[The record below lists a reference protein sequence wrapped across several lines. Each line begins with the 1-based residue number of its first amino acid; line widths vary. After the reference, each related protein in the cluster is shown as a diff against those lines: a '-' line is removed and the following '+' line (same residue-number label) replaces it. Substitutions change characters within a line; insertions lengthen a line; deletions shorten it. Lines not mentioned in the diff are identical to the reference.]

1 MKTLLTVIF
10 SLFAFTCSASGKT
23 ELMHANIDLSDNTSL
38 KRGAEHYVTYCL
50 GCHSAKH
57 IRYLRIAE
65 DLELNQDVVL
75 KDIAPVG
82 ASIYDSMLSA
92 MDKHDS
98 KIWFGTV
105 PPDLSLIARSRGSD
119 WLYTYL
125 KSFYRDDSKPLVTN
139 NALFKDV
146 GMPNVLWKLQ
156 GEQVAHY
163 TQNGD
168 KKVISSLNLQ
178 RPGELNPNEF
188 DRVVTDLVNFLEY
201 VGEPAKL
208 KRQQMGKYV
217 LLFIL
222 IIGFIGYLLKKEYW
236 KDIH

>member
-23 ELMHANIDLSDNTSL
+23 ELMHADIDLSDNVSL

-65 DLELNQDVVL
+65 DFELNEDVVL

-98 KIWFGTV
+98 KRWFGNV

-125 KSFYRDDSKPLVTN
+125 KSFYRDNTKTHGTN

-156 GEQVAHY
+156 GEQVPRYSDAEN
-163 TQNGD
+163 QI
-168 KKVISSLNLQ
+168 ISSLSLA
-178 RPGELNPNEF
+178 RPGELSPSEF
-188 DRVVTDLVNFLEY
+188 DTVVTDLVNFLDY

-217 LLFIL
+217 LFFIL
-222 IIGFIGYLLKKEYW
+222 ILGFIGYLLKKEYW

>member
-1 MKTLLTVIF
+1 
-10 SLFAFTCSASGKT
+10 
-23 ELMHANIDLSDNTSL
+23 MHANIDLSDNTSL

-65 DLELNQDVVL
+65 DFELNQDVVL

-98 KIWFGTV
+98 NIWFGTV

-125 KSFYRDDSKPLVTN
+125 KSFYRDDTKTHGTN
-139 NALFKDV
+139 N
-146 GMPNVLWKLQ
+146 
-156 GEQVAHY
+156 
-163 TQNGD
+163 
-168 KKVISSLNLQ
+168 
-178 RPGELNPNEF
+178 
-188 DRVVTDLVNFLEY
+188 
-201 VGEPAKL
+201 
-208 KRQQMGKYV
+208 
-217 LLFIL
+217 
-222 IIGFIGYLLKKEYW
+222 
-236 KDIH
+236 

>member
-1 MKTLLTVIF
+1 
-10 SLFAFTCSASGKT
+10 
-23 ELMHANIDLSDNTSL
+23 MHANIDLSDNTSL

-65 DLELNQDVVL
+65 DFELNQDIVL

-98 KIWFGTV
+98 NIWFGTV

-125 KSFYRDDSKPLVTN
+125 KSFYRDDTKTHGTN

-156 GEQVAHY
+156 GQQIAHY
-163 TQNGD
+163 TQEGEN
-168 KKVISSLNLQ
+168 KVINSLSLE
-178 RPGELNPNEF
+178 RPGELSPSEF
-188 DRVVTDLVNFLEY
+188 DLVVTDLVNFLEY

-217 LLFIL
+217 LFFIL

>member
-1 MKTLLTVIF
+1 
-10 SLFAFTCSASGKT
+10 
-23 ELMHANIDLSDNTSL
+23 MHANIDLSDNTSL

-65 DLELNQDVVL
+65 DFELNQDVVL

-98 KIWFGTV
+98 NIWFGTV

-125 KSFYRDDSKPLVTN
+125 KSFYRDDTKTHGTN

-156 GEQVAHY
+156 GQQIAHY
-163 TQNGD
+163 TQEGEN
-168 KKVISSLNLQ
+168 KVINSLSLE
-178 RPGELNPNEF
+178 RPGELSPSEF
-188 DRVVTDLVNFLEY
+188 DLVVTDLVNFLEY

-217 LLFIL
+217 LFFIL